1 MKRGLFVIFVLSM
14 FLLSSCGKSASESQ
28 AQLKKNAEAEL
39 TDKGMGTVREFTMT
53 ARQWE
58 FEPST
63 ITVNKGDKVKLFI
76 RSVDVT
82 HGFGLPAFGIDE
94 RLEAGETTNV
104 EFTADKSG
112 TFRFSCT
119 VFCGSGH
126 SAMNGMLIVN

>member
-1 MKRGLFVIFVLSM
+1 MKKSLFVIFVLSV
-14 FLLSSCGKSASESQ
+14 FLLSSCGKSTSESQ
-28 AQLKKNAEAEL
+28 AQLKKDAEAGL
-39 TDKGMGTVREFTMT
+39 TDKSIGTVREFTMT

-58 FEPST
+58 FEPNT
-63 ITVNKGDKVKLFI
+63 ITVNKGDKVKLSI
-76 RSVDVT
+76 RSIDVT

-104 EFTADKSG
+104 EFMADKSG

-126 SAMNGMLIVN
+126 SAMDGTLIVD